1 MQYSSSKVLNEV
13 FLLINRSKQDQR
25 SDLQKKKYL
34 QIITQLATTTLHKV
48 ETIMKRSSKFTGS
61 NLIGLIG

>member
-25 SDLQKKKYL
+25 SDLKKKK
-34 QIITQLATTTLHKV
+34 I
-48 ETIMKRSSKFTGS
+48 SSNNNSISYDYTS
-61 NLIGLIG
+61 